1 MKKLLLLIGVIGLGV
16 GSWFI
21 YKYLYPAP
29 PPAQAQKSD
38 LMIGGGF
45 FVVALVCLF
54 VFFYQKFK
62 DEGDQD
68 ISITRF

>member
-21 YKYLYPAP
+21 YRYLYPSP
-29 PPAQAQKSD
+29 PPAHKPD
-38 LMIGGGF
+38 LVIGGCF
-45 FVVALVCLF
+45 FVVALVCFF
-54 VFFYQKFK
+54 VYFYQKFK

>member
-21 YKYLYPAP
+21 YKYLYPSP
-29 PPAQAQKSD
+29 PPAQKSD
-38 LMIGGGF
+38 LLIGGGF
-45 FVVALVCLF
+45 FVVALICFF

-68 ISITRF
+68 YSITKL